1 MLWAGSPREE
11 LLLCNQDYAPEWPA
25 VKGGREG
32 HDGVG
37 HWQEA
42 EEEHQQQEAH
52 VEVVGTGGFEHTFMG
67 DVAAHHRPA
76 LEVHGGQQAQ
86 HIDAHQ
92 SWSIERAHPGSA
104 ETTFLVSWTQ
114 GRSGRDDRRKWDRW
128 VWGMRPSCFL
138 CRSHGKGSPF

>member
-1 MLWAGSPREE
+1 MGRRSVS
-11 LLLCNQDYAPEWPA
+11 NAPEWPA
-25 VKGGREG
+25 VKGGRQR

-52 VEVVGTGGFEHTFMG
+52 VEVVGSRGFEHTFVG
-67 DVAAHHRPA
+67 NVTAHHCPA

-92 SWSIERAHPGSA
+92 SRGIKGAHPGGA
-104 ETTFLVSWTQ
+104 ETTHLV
-114 GRSGRDDRRKWDRW
+114 GRAAGEARE
-128 VWGMRPSCFL
+128 G
-138 CRSHGKGSPF
+138 